1 MLKKCGSWDPAKDA
15 KLDALQK
22 LLTKTYPDKKVL
34 VFTQFADTL
43 VYLTRELKSRGIAK
57 LDGVSG
63 DSENP
68 TSFAHRFSP
77 ESNKKREQVKPE
89 DELRVLLATD
99 VLSEGQNL
107 QDCHV
112 IVNYDLPWA
121 IIRLIQ
127 RAGRVDRI
135 GQKSDKIFCHS
146 FMPAD
151 GVERIINLRRR
162 VAQRL
167 HQNAEVV
174 GSDELFFEDDL
185 AEQPLLDLY
194 HEKSGILEESDAEVD
209 LASFAYQIWKN
220 AIDAD
225 PKLQKT
231 IADLPSVV
239 YSTKAHVPRAQ
250 QPNGV
255 LVYMR
260 TADGNDS
267 LAWVDEEGK
276 AVTESQLAILK
287 AAECKPSTPALPRIE
302 KHHELVT
309 AGVKQMVQ
317 EEKTIGGGLGRPSGA
332 RFRTYERLIAYQQG
346 VKSTLFD
353 TQELAKAIDDVYRYP
368 LQQGAADALNA
379 QLRLGINDHNLA
391 DLVMSLRGQDR
402 LSLVQEE
409 TETQEPQIICSMG
422 LSAKGA

>member
-1 MLKKCGSWDPAKDA
+1 MITPGWEEGAGEGGNGNGDPSVNRAAFLRDEKEYQKAAAELYKRYSEQYRRRFKWLRPTLFVPSLKKHLAEDAHALIQLLKKCGSWDPAKDA

-43 VYLTRELKSRGIAK
+43 VLSNAGVEKPRNREARRGQRRQRKPHFVCAP
-57 LDGVSG
+57 LLS
-63 DSENP
+63 
-68 TSFAHRFSP
+68 

-239 YSTKAHVPRAQ
+239 YSTKAHVLRPSS
-250 QPNGV
+250 
-255 LVYMR
+255 L
-260 TADGNDS
+260 TAY
-267 LAWVDEEGK
+267 W
-276 AVTESQLAILK
+276 
-287 AAECKPSTPALPRIE
+287 STCALP
-302 KHHELVT
+302 T
-309 AGVKQMVQ
+309 A
-317 EEKTIGGGLGRPSGA
+317 TILSHGWMKKA
-332 RFRTYERLIAYQQG
+332 RR
-346 VKSTLFD
+346 
-353 TQELAKAIDDVYRYP
+353 
-368 LQQGAADALNA
+368 
-379 QLRLGINDHNLA
+379 
-391 DLVMSLRGQDR
+391 
-402 LSLVQEE
+402 
-409 TETQEPQIICSMG
+409 
-422 LSAKGA
+422 